1 MYRTLN
7 EGPFRRTVEGPF
19 AFSGIG
25 LQLPSAAMRSDGVKK
40 RSGRW
45 RTVLLVVA
53 VLVIIT
59 ELVLRLGFGF
69 CDAVILRPDPHYEY
83 IAQASQDRHR
93 FGRHIVY
100 NAFSMRSEEPDSNA
114 IIILGCG
121 DSVINGGTLTSND
134 SLATTMLCAEL
145 TTAWGREVQ
154 FLNIGT
160 GSWGPDNCAAYL
172 ANTPLP
178 KASALVLFASSHD
191 ARDNMTFSGVV
202 GVKKHFPGEQYKSA
216 IVELLDRY
224 VIPRFFTAP
233 GTSDEELGI
242 NKGGL
247 TFNSGFAS
255 LKAYAQQR
263 SIPFIIYLH
272 AERSEIKKGAY
283 NEQGQEIIAFAEQNG
298 IPLIRDLDHGARA
311 DELRDNIH
319 LNDAGQRR
327 IADVMFEVFQKDP
340 ITPRP

>member
-1 MYRTLN
+1 M
-7 EGPFRRTVEGPF
+7 
-19 AFSGIG
+19 
-25 LQLPSAAMRSDGVKK
+25 KK
-40 RSGRW
+40 RSVRW
-45 RTVLLVVA
+45 RTVLLVLA
-53 VLVIIT
+53 VLVIVT

-93 FGRHIVY
+93 FGRHITF
-100 NAFSMRSEEPDSNA
+100 NSLSMRSEEPDSNA
-114 IIILGCG
+114 IILLGCG

-134 SLATTMLCAEL
+134 SLATTILSARL
-145 TTAWGREVQ
+145 SALWGRKVQ

-172 ANTPLP
+172 AHTPLP
-178 KASALVLFASSHD
+178 KASALFLFASSHD

-202 GVKKHFPGEQYKSA
+202 GVKKHFPGEQYASA
-216 IVELLDRY
+216 IVELFDRY

-255 LKAYAQQR
+255 LKAYAEQR
-263 SIPFIIYLH
+263 NIPFVIYLH
-272 AERSEIKKGAY
+272 AERSEIKKGVY
-283 NEQGQEIIAFAEQNG
+283 NEQGQEIIAFAEENG
-298 IPLIRDLDHGARA
+298 IPLIRDLDHGAKA

-319 LNDAGQRR
+319 ANDAGQRR
-327 IADVMFEVFQKDP
+327 LAGIVLQAVAGMDL
-340 ITPRP
+340 RH